1 MEIRAETIRYS
12 KTKRF
17 NMKTGEI
24 AVQLK
29 LEELDRKI
37 CNSTDLNDEI
47 LTEFETLK
55 NELNEIYSTKGKEAM
70 FKSKVKWIEQGEKP
84 TKYFFN
90 LERRNYEKKIITQ
103 LKISDGEMISD
114 IKQINKEIEE
124 YYKSFLI
131 SKVPPEDHENFNKS
145 FNSFVEGLE
154 NPTLSED
161 EQQELENDLSKEEL
175 LNTLKGF
182 KENKT
187 PLRSSMKLF
196 SIL

>member
-17 NMKTGEI
+17 NMKTREI
-24 AVQLK
+24 AIQLK

-70 FKSKVKWIEQGEKP
+70 FRSKVKWVEQGEKP

-90 LERRNYEKKIITQ
+90 LEKRNYEKK
-103 LKISDGEMISD
+103 
-114 IKQINKEIEE
+114 N
-124 YYKSFLI
+124 Y
-131 SKVPPEDHENFNKS
+131 
-145 FNSFVEGLE
+145 
-154 NPTLSED
+154 
-161 EQQELENDLSKEEL
+161 
-175 LNTLKGF
+175 NTA
-182 KENKT
+182 
-187 PLRSSMKLF
+187 
-196 SIL
+196 